1 MQKGETFLFVGY
13 ARLPENIVSGS
24 GSDVLSLELEVDL
37 TTDLI
42 VNASCS
48 HIPILGQRFILDIL
62 IGYDLK
68 QTLSGPK
75 DEIQRRF
82 RGSAKRAVA
91 AALEKAYESYLKE
104 KSGKPS

>member
-24 GSDVLSLELEVDL
+24 GTDVLSLELEVDL

-48 HIPILGQRFILDIL
+48 PIPRLGQKFILDLL

-82 RGSAKRAVA
+82 RGPVKRAVVA
-91 AALEKAYESYLKE
+91 AMEKAYESYLKE
-104 KSGKPS
+104 RNGKSP